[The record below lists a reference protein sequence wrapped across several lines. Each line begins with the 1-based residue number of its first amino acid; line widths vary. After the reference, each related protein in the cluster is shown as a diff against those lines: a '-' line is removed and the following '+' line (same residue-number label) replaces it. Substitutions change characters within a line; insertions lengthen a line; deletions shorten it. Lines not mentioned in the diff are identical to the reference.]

1 MVRLWD
7 ALTGK
12 LLMELPR
19 LHERGVSQLA
29 FSADEKWLASVG
41 QDCNHTIATY
51 FSPTGFWHDGVRVA
65 VVNGP
70 KAKILGAAFAGKEA
84 FPLMICGVKC
94 VEFLEPNGATLVR
107 RQGIFGKRKKIQPM
121 LCCEYLNDDTMVC
134 GTVTGH
140 IFSWNKKDLKC
151 EKLTRAHEGP
161 VYAMARDG
169 PGLVTGGKDGFIM
182 SWDANLKKV
191 QTFSIL
197 DVSPQPMSS
206 AIHSICV
213 DPLRMK
219 WLVGMKSGDVYEV
232 VKDTNVSMLLN
243 EGHAVREIHALATHP
258 IDADRF
264 ATSGDDGAIRIWS
277 AKERKVLFRSSPD
290 LTGCGIRSLEWSP
303 DGSALLCGC
312 GGDPDNATKDGAL
325 LVVEIAA
332 GSNQIEIKHEDR
344 KAKKIVNDIKFS
356 PDGTSF
362 AVASDDGRVY
372 IHEASDYSL
381 RTVCAKSPSPVKTM
395 DWSTNGKYLQG
406 VTRAMDLVYYDV
418 TNGKP
423 LSTPAIVRDAE
434 WYTTTVPVGFSVQGI
449 WPQID
454 DGFDIQTVHRSKSG
468 RLLAKGDDDGRV
480 SVSYFPC
487 THEKECIQAL
497 GGHATHITKV
507 YIIIL
512 KSFFPTFCSPFF
524 PCAKIINRYASQR
537 MISISYRSAASI
549 DRSYNTS

>member
-1 MVRLWD
+1 
-7 ALTGK
+7 
-12 LLMELPR
+12 
-19 LHERGVSQLA
+19 
-29 FSADEKWLASVG
+29 
-41 QDCNHTIATY
+41 
-51 FSPTGFWHDGVRVA
+51 
-65 VVNGP
+65 
-70 KAKILGAAFAGKEA
+70 
-84 FPLMICGVKC
+84 
-94 VEFLEPNGATLVR
+94 
-107 RQGIFGKRKKIQPM
+107 
-121 LCCEYLNDDTMVC
+121 
-134 GTVTGH
+134 
-140 IFSWNKKDLKC
+140 
-151 EKLTRAHEGP
+151 
-161 VYAMARDG
+161 
-169 PGLVTGGKDGFIM
+169 
-182 SWDANLKKV
+182 
-191 QTFSIL
+191 
-197 DVSPQPMSS
+197 
-206 AIHSICV
+206 
-213 DPLRMK
+213 MK

-232 VKDTNVSMLLN
+232 VKDTNVSTLLN

-264 ATSGDDGAIRIWS
+264 ATAGDDGAIRIWS

-290 LTGCGIRSLEWSP
+290 LAGCGIRSLEWSP

-362 AVASDDGRVY
+362 AVASEDGRVY
-372 IHEASDYSL
+372 IHEANDYSL

-434 WYTTTVPVGFSVQGI
+434 WSTTTVPVGFSVQGI

-454 DGFDIQTVHRSKSG
+454 DGVDIQTVHRSKSG

-507 YIIIL
+507 YTIPKL
-512 KSFFPTFCSPFF
+512 VFRTFCSPFF
-524 PCAKIINRYASQR
+524 PCAKIIYRYASQR

>member
-1 MVRLWD
+1 
-7 ALTGK
+7 
-12 LLMELPR
+12 
-19 LHERGVSQLA
+19 
-29 FSADEKWLASVG
+29 
-41 QDCNHTIATY
+41 
-51 FSPTGFWHDGVRVA
+51 
-65 VVNGP
+65 
-70 KAKILGAAFAGKEA
+70 
-84 FPLMICGVKC
+84 
-94 VEFLEPNGATLVR
+94 
-107 RQGIFGKRKKIQPM
+107 
-121 LCCEYLNDDTMVC
+121 
-134 GTVTGH
+134 
-140 IFSWNKKDLKC
+140 
-151 EKLTRAHEGP
+151 
-161 VYAMARDG
+161 
-169 PGLVTGGKDGFIM
+169 
-182 SWDANLKKV
+182 
-191 QTFSIL
+191 
-197 DVSPQPMSS
+197 
-206 AIHSICV
+206 
-213 DPLRMK
+213 
-219 WLVGMKSGDVYEV
+219 
-232 VKDTNVSMLLN
+232 
-243 EGHAVREIHALATHP
+243 
-258 IDADRF
+258 
-264 ATSGDDGAIRIWS
+264 
-277 AKERKVLFRSSPD
+277 
-290 LTGCGIRSLEWSP
+290 
-303 DGSALLCGC
+303 
-312 GGDPDNATKDGAL
+312 
-325 LVVEIAA
+325 VEIAA

-507 YIIIL
+507 RFTADDQYLVSIGGFNRSVIQYKL
-512 KSFFPTFCSPFF
+512 KRLGVDENGVSVVVLPDMDVPPMPPTGAGGSKAPHGEDV
-524 PCAKIINRYASQR
+524 KGR
-537 MISISYRSAASI
+537 
-549 DRSYNTS
+549 